1 MAVID
6 SEDRAEEL
14 VSKIIT
20 SVNILES
27 YPLKK
32 LTLYSKIGVFPH
44 PDEIDENGPEETGE
58 RRPQTLGEMG
68 AYCLEVRPEDAYCMI
83 EDGQY
88 SVGYRPRNYVFEYL
102 KDRGGYVYINLL
114 RASGQQTL
122 TVTSL
127 DPIKPLLRISPE
139 ERLNYLRQFIDE
151 INSVRDYEHERRL
164 EKQRLP
170 EEIYAI
176 ENAQGRP
183 KTLQAPLD
191 AFGIDAFETF

>member
-1 MAVID
+1 M
-6 SEDRAEEL
+6 
-14 VSKIIT
+14 K
-20 SVNILES
+20 
-27 YPLKK
+27 
-32 LTLYSKIGVFPH
+32 
-44 PDEIDENGPEETGE
+44 
-58 RRPQTLGEMG
+58 
-68 AYCLEVRPEDAYCMI
+68 

-114 RASGQQTL
+114 RVSGQQTS

-151 INSVRDYEHERRL
+151 INSVMDYEHERRL

-176 ENAQGRP
+176 ENAQGPP
-183 KTLQAPLD
+183 KTLQVPLD
-191 AFGIDAFETF
+191 AFGIDAFGTF